1 MNKIIIYGAYGY
13 TGSLIVE
20 ACKRKNLDVLLSGR
34 NKAKLE
40 KQSEESGYPY
50 SAVSLDNLEGLE
62 KLLAGAKVII
72 HCAGP
77 FQHTANAIANVCL
90 KTGVHYTDITGEIS
104 VFESLAKLDT
114 QAKEKGIMIMPGTGF
129 DVVPSDCLAVHLK
142 NKLPTATHLQL
153 AFASTGAGPSRG
165 TTKTS
170 IEGLGYGSAVRENGK
185 IVSIPIHKRFQ
196 EIDFG
201 VKKMMAACIPWGD
214 VATAYRST
222 GIPNIEVYMG
232 VSDSMLR
239 NLKLSR
245 YLNWLLK
252 MRWVKNFLHKQ
263 VDKKPAG
270 PSSERREKS
279 QSLFWGKVWDDEG
292 KQCTATLS
300 TLNGY
305 TLTAKTSVLI
315 AEKILADDFKVGYQT
330 PAMAYGENLILE
342 INETKINFSENQ

>member
-1 MNKIIIYGAYGY
+1 MNKIIIYGSYGY
-13 TGSLIVE
+13 TGKLIVE
-20 ACKRKNLDVLLSGR
+20 ECKRKKLDAILSGR
-34 NKAKLE
+34 NKTELE
-40 KQSEESGYPY
+40 KQSEESGFPFE
-50 SAVSLDNLEGLE
+50 AVSIDDPEGLE
-62 KLLAGAKVII
+62 KLVAQGKLVL

-77 FQHTANAIANVCL
+77 FQHTANAMATACL
-90 KTGVHYTDITGEIS
+90 KAGVHYTDITGEIS
-104 VFESLAKLDT
+104 VFESLAKLDA

-142 NKLPTATHLQL
+142 KKLPAATHLQL
-153 AFASTGAGPSRG
+153 AFATGAGPSRG

-170 IEGLGYGSAVRENGK
+170 IEGLGHGSAIRENGK
-185 IVSIPIHKRFQ
+185 IISIPMHERFK

-232 VSDSMLR
+232 VTDSMLQK
-239 NLKLSR
+239 LKLTK

-252 MRWVKNFLHKQ
+252 MRWVKNILLQQ

-270 PSSERREKS
+270 PSTERREKS
-279 QSLFWGKVWDDEG
+279 PSLFWGKVWDDKNEY
-292 KQCTATLS
+292 TATLS

-305 TLTAKTSVLI
+305 SLTAKTSVLI
-315 AEKILADDFKVGYQT
+315 AEKILADNFKPGYQT
-330 PAMAYGENLILE
+330 PAMAYGEKLILE
-342 INETKINFSENQ
+342 ISETKMNF